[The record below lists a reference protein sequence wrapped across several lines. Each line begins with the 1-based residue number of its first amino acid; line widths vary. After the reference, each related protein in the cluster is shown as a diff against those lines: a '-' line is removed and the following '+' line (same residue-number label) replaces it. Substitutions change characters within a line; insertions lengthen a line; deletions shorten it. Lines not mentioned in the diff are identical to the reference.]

1 MTRQNFI
8 HKSGNPTM
16 SKSYLTLQATEGYV
30 VLAASQIYAA
40 LIQSG
45 QVAPG
50 AEDDAMQRSIRD
62 AIRLAK
68 AVDSAIIAEGEMDD
82 R

>member
-1 MTRQNFI
+1 MA
-8 HKSGNPTM
+8 
-16 SKSYLTLQATEGYV
+16 KSYLTLQQTEGYV

-45 QVAPG
+45 QVAAG
-50 AEDDAMQRSIRD
+50 SEDEAMQRSIRD

-68 AVDSAIIAEGEMDD
+68 AVDTAVIAEGEMDS
-82 R
+82 

>member
-1 MTRQNFI
+1 MT
-8 HKSGNPTM
+8 
-16 SKSYLTLQATEGYV
+16 KSYLTLQATEGYV

-40 LIQSG
+40 LIQAG

-50 AEDDAMQRSIRD
+50 AEDEAMKRAIRD

-68 AVDSAIIAEGEMDD
+68 SVDDAIIAEGEMDD
-82 R
+82 